1 MDAFGT
7 WKAKKG
13 VKEME
18 RRQSKH
24 FRRQFREIIQFK
36 ITDNHE
42 R

>member
-24 FRRQFREIIQFK
+24 FRRQFGKNGQIDHPDSE
-36 ITDNHE
+36 
-42 R
+42 